1 MNSKIILIAFLIIA
15 VLSTPFLSSASIKN
29 DLDHI
34 ELKEISQQVL
44 ELKEGKISDILYG
57 FSIDVKNWNWI
68 LEEGVLPENMNAI
81 TTFTA
86 EGAVTTFDYNK
97 LAKASNISVART
109 IIHELVHAYLLLSF
123 QYNSVNAKQLFPG
136 IVKAWNNQSKPDY
149 NEIQHQEMALSFV
162 GDIAFALQEVNE
174 RQGVVADNSIYLDL
188 AWGGLDYQN
197 NESLDFSDKERIQ
210 IRLVAAQLNMPEEKL
225 KIKMSL

>member
-1 MNSKIILIAFLIIA
+1 MTKKIILFACFTVA
-15 VLSTPFLSSASIKN
+15 VLSAPLGSSASIQV

-34 ELKEISQQVL
+34 ELKEIAQHVFDI
-44 ELKEGKISDILYG
+44 KEGKISDILYG

-68 LEEGVLPENMNAI
+68 LEEGLLPENTNAI
-81 TTFTA
+81 TRYTD

-123 QYNSVNAKQLFPG
+123 KYNSLNAQELFPG
-136 IVKAWNNQSKPDY
+136 IVKAWNNETNPDY

-162 GDIAFALQEVNE
+162 DDIAFALKEVNE

-188 AWGGLDYQN
+188 AWGGLDFQN
-197 NESLDFSDKERIQ
+197 NESLDVSDKERIQ
-210 IRLVAAQLNMPEEKL
+210 IRLVAAQLNLPEETL
-225 KIKMSL
+225 KIQMSL